1 MTKLKFE
8 TENSSHGLT
17 QARGFAW
24 YTEKGLFFEYQI
36 LDSMLE
42 IVKSDLK
49 EVFVPFDEIGEVV
62 YVKSWFF
69 GDSVNIKLTSLKS
82 AQNAPFLDETN
93 LVLELDRKQRENGK
107 NFAVDSQLELSNYR
121 NEQLDKL

>member
-1 MTKLKFE
+1 
-8 TENSSHGLT
+8 
-17 QARGFAW
+17 
-24 YTEKGLFFEYQI
+24 
-36 LDSMLE
+36 MLE